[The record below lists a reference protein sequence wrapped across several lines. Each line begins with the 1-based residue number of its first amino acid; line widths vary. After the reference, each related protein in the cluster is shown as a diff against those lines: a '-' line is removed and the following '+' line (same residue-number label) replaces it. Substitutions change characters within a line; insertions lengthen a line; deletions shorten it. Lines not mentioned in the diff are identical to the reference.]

1 MNEGIFES
9 MPEEY
14 QKIFLEAA
22 WNAGEAFKEN
32 SMGVEAEYTGK
43 FEAAGLKITKIE
55 GEAKEAFI
63 KKASAMYADPA
74 LGFPQGLFEKIQ
86 EIIK

>member
-1 MNEGIFES
+1 MTAITTVT
-9 MPEEY
+9 
-14 QKIFLEAA
+14 
-22 WNAGEAFKEN
+22 N
-32 SMGVEAEYTGK
+32 SCIKVSNSSINCILYTSK